1 MHVYIFSCSVHLFFM
16 FPWLEEGGLT
26 SYRTALVQN
35 QHLAVLARVG
45 LEESWIYLTF
55 QVTWWIF
62 IVVAHWN
69 NSLQTCYSTRVHYHD
84 SEPTSLYSYSLKCS
98 TRVHYHDS
106 EPTSLYSYSLKCS
119 TRVHYHDSEP
129 TSLYSYSLKCSTKQ
143 LLHRCGFF
151 SNQHLAVLEN
161 VLLVIYIFFL
171 WSHQV
176 VYIFPLISPSGF
188 ISINKLTMLLKIM

>member
-98 TRVHYHDS
+98 T
-106 EPTSLYSYSLKCS
+106 
-119 TRVHYHDSEP
+119 
-129 TSLYSYSLKCSTKQ
+129 KQ

>member
-119 TRVHYHDSEP
+119 T
-129 TSLYSYSLKCSTKQ
+129 KQ

-176 VYIFPLISPSGF
+176 VLSVSTNWPCYWKLCSGM
-188 ISINKLTMLLKIM
+188 SITFWRYQWKQ

>member
-98 TRVHYHDS
+98 T
-106 EPTSLYSYSLKCS
+106 
-119 TRVHYHDSEP
+119 
-129 TSLYSYSLKCSTKQ
+129 KQ

-176 VYIFPLISPSGF
+176 VYIFPLISPSGLYF
-188 ISINKLTMLLKIM
+188 SFDLTKWFYQYQQTDHVIENYVVGCQSHFDVTNENNNVSFDGLDKHP